1 MKTSHQISKQ
11 TRNNWL
17 VDAGL
22 FAAGIAVAVSSVYF
36 LFLPDG
42 GYRGGRNP
50 YYDLQILFDRHTWD
64 DIHTW
69 AGIGL
74 ISIAIVHLVLH
85 WPWVVNM
92 ARRTWNELTGRCG
105 CMNSRGRWNLV
116 LNTVVALS
124 FLLAAISSL
133 YFLFFPGGRG
143 QPDPMIWLSRSTW
156 DMLHTW
162 AGVTWISATVI
173 HFAIHWKWVTKVT
186 GKMLRR
192 LLPAQPVAQ
201 PVEVHGQ

>member
-1 MKTSHQISKQ
+1 MKTSNQISKQ

-22 FAAGIAVAVSSVYF
+22 LTSGIAVAASSLYF

-64 DIHTW
+64 NLHTW
-69 AGIGL
+69 TGVAL
-74 ISIAIVHLVLH
+74 ISIAAVHLALH
-85 WPWVVNM
+85 WPWVANM

-105 CMNSRGRWNLV
+105 CMNSHGRWNLI
-116 LNTVVALS
+116 LNMVVAVS
-124 FLLAAISSL
+124 FVAAAISSL

-143 QPDPMIWLSRSTW
+143 VPDPMILLSRSTW

-186 GKMLRR
+186 GKMIRR
-192 LLPAQPVAQ
+192 LLPAQPIARTA
-201 PVEVHGQ
+201 EAAGQ